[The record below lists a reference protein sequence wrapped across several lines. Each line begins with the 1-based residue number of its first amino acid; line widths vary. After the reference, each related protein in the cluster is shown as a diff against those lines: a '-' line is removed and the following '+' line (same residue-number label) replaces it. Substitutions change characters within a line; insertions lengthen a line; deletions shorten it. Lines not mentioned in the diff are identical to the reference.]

1 MSVKKADDMWVPD
14 GQPGPSFALQK
25 LDGSRLIFA
34 LPAQHFDGTERISIT
49 IAGRVDTGDLA
60 SAQRLEQLI
69 ARNPRRRLHGSSLD
83 RSRKWTTA
91 MPWLMFVIVAPA
103 RKVQRNQRLSSLVIQ
118 KSAFF
123 KKPAL
128 LTGIRMRF

>member
-1 MSVKKADDMWVPD
+1 VPD

-25 LDGSRLIFA
+25 LDGSSLIFA

-69 ARNPRRRLHGSSLD
+69 ARNPRRRLHESSLD

-103 RKVQRNQRLSSLVIQ
+103 RKVQRNQQLSSLLS
-118 KSAFF
+118 KNPLSSRNR
-123 KKPAL
+123 AL
-128 LTGIRMRF
+128 LAGIQIGF